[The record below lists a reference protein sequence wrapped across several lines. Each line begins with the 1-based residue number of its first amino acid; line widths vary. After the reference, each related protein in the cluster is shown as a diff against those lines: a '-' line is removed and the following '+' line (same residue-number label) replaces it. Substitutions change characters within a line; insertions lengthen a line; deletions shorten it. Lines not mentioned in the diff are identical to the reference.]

1 MTMYS
6 RLLSMQFHSFQRRLR
21 FVVEVYVRIISPT
34 DVWILGKYLRI
45 HVEPNIQLRVS
56 SGRYATIHSEQPNGR
71 EQMRGQK
78 QQCVFECR
86 NGKCA
91 PAAPP
96 AAPPAAHN
104 VRNEHQPTIRLVT
117 LLSFSLRS
125 PSPSSLLRLGSVVP
139 ISMATRVH
147 CHLLSTVTMADSPTT
162 HNLNASSV
170 NTNTI
175 QTQFYL
181 IKCEMVGAVSWLH
194 T

>member
-21 FVVEVYVRIISPT
+21 FVVEVYVRIYSPT

-91 PAAPP
+91 PAPP
-96 AAPPAAHN
+96 PAHN

-125 PSPSSLLRLGSVVP
+125 PSPSLLCLGSVVP
-139 ISMATRVH
+139 YFDGHSCALPLTEHRHYGRQPNDTQPQCIK
-147 CHLLSTVTMADSPTT
+147 CKYKYD
-162 HNLNASSV
+162 
-170 NTNTI
+170 TNTI
-175 QTQFYL
+175 L
-181 IKCEMVGAVSWLH
+181 PD
-194 T
+194 